1 MKISSIKAVKS
12 VSYRAVPVF
21 TFLSTLLLSG
31 CVAYSPLPVNYAP
44 SSIKS
49 ATGSLSIADFG
60 YLPASAS
67 STKRMF
73 PNQIRNTAVGEF
85 RIDRDVS
92 VFVRDAV
99 FAEFRT
105 MGLKTNDTSKVLSG
119 DIEEFLISDFGFSVD
134 WTLRVKY
141 TLTDSA
147 SKKIL
152 YQAVKNT
159 QRNTAKFANS
169 FGALNEIIKIN
180 SEQLV
185 EDADFIQAIN

>member
-1 MKISSIKAVKS
+1 
-12 VSYRAVPVF
+12 
-21 TFLSTLLLSG
+21 
-31 CVAYSPLPVNYAP
+31 
-44 SSIKS
+44 
-49 ATGSLSIADFG
+49 
-60 YLPASAS
+60 
-67 STKRMF
+67 MF